1 MASRIQIYVSWTFV
15 SCPWSDQ
22 SEFMAT
28 FTAFNLWI
36 GQSFMF

>member
-1 MASRIQIYVSWTFV
+1 MILRIQIYVSWTFV
-15 SCPWSDQ
+15 LCPWSDQ

-28 FTAFNLWI
+28 FTAFKWI